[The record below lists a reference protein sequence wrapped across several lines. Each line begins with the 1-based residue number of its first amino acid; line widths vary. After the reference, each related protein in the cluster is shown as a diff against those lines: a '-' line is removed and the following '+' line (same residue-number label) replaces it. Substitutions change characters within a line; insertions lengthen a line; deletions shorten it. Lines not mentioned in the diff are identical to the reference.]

1 MRPNQ
6 PGEENMLA
14 LLGLLLV
21 IWVACI
27 VVGIA
32 VKGLFW
38 LLIIGAILFVA
49 TAAVGFVKREALGR
63 GKG

>member
-1 MRPNQ
+1 
-6 PGEENMLA
+6 MLA

-32 VKGLFW
+32 VKSLFW
-38 LLIIGAILFVA
+38 LLIIGVILFVA
-49 TAAVGFVKREALGR
+49 TGVIGFIKREALGR
-63 GKG
+63 RH

>member
-1 MRPNQ
+1 
-6 PGEENMLA
+6 MLA

-27 VVGIA
+27 VIGIA

-38 LLIIGAILFVA
+38 LLIVGAVLFVA
-49 TAAVGFVKREALGR
+49 TAVIGFVKRAALGS
-63 GKG
+63 GKH